1 MRNIDFV
8 ADAWEEYVSW
18 QSEDKKTLKKINKLL
33 KETARTPETGD
44 GQPEPLKNQLSGKWS
59 RRINM
64 QDRLVYS
71 FTDETITVYQCRGH
85 YDDK

>member
-18 QSEDKKTLKKINKLL
+18 QNEDRKTLKKINKLL
-33 KETARTPETGD
+33 KEMTRTPETGE
-44 GQPEPLKNQLSGKWS
+44 GQPEPLKNELSGKWS
-59 RRINM
+59 RRINL

-71 FTDETITVYQCRGH
+71 FTDEMITVYLCRGH
-85 YDDK
+85 YVDK